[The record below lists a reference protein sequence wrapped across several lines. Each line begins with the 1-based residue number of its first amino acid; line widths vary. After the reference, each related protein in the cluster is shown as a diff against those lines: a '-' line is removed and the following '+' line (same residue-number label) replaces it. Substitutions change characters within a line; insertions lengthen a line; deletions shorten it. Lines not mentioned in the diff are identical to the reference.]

1 MQTAKNSATPAAWP
15 PRLTPDQASA
25 FSGGLSPEQL
35 RRLRRERAV
44 VFYRLGHRSVAYDRD
59 SLANWL
65 LARRVECLKAST

>member
-1 MQTAKNSATPAAWP
+1 MSATMKASPMIPTTWP
-15 PRLTPDQASA
+15 PRLTPAQAQTFA
-25 FSGGLSPEQL
+25 ALSHDQL

-65 LARRVECLKAST
+65 LGRRVEALPT